1 MLDDDEFFQ
10 PPLLHASSSSLQQ
23 QQSFYI
29 GMDLNDVFQRL
40 NSSSQVILQR
50 INSTVSRMSLEDTN
64 NIDDLLDSQLSSDD
78 LLNLMQ
84 EVQKDYSLNN

>member
-1 MLDDDEFFQ
+1 MFDD
-10 PPLLHASSSSLQQ
+10 SSSLQQ

-78 LLNLMQ
+78 LLHLMQ